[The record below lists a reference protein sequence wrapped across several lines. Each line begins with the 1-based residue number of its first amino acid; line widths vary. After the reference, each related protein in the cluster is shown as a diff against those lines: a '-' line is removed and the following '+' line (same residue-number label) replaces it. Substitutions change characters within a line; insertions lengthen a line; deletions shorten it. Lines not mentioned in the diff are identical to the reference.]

1 MAIENNNL
9 TIHSDPWI
17 KSERDS
23 IRNSCDVFLERTVL
37 PGCSSTRPP
46 DDRHPPGQDWASPQ
60 AVDGLVQ
67 DRDLDGGAGRGVKR
81 LLHCFV
87 QPSRPLEAP
96 ALLHPSFSFLLRDP
110 QISHSPPLLKPPDPR
125 AAQVVPT
132 QWSMK
137 ALIQRKFKF
146 HWFIMNTLIYLMGGQ
161 IWLWGRPWSKS
172 QPGKLSGNLYLKIF

>member
-1 MAIENNNL
+1 MQTWTSATASSVVLRVAASDCRCCRIVSAL
-9 TIHSDPWI
+9 CVFSTMPRMQFSITCAACHS
-17 KSERDS
+17 
-23 IRNSCDVFLERTVL
+23 NFFLERKFL

-87 QPSRPLEAP
+87 QPSRLLEAP

-110 QISHSPPLLKPPDPR
+110 QRSHSPPLLKPPDPR

-132 QWSMK
+132 QCGAWM
-137 ALIQRKFKF
+137 
-146 HWFIMNTLIYLMGGQ
+146 H
-161 IWLWGRPWSKS
+161 
-172 QPGKLSGNLYLKIF
+172 